1 MDNEIMNQDNNKIL
15 IYTSDDGQVKI
26 EVRLEDENV
35 WLTQNAM
42 AELFDTTKQN
52 ISLHIRNIFEE
63 NELNEN
69 SVVKENLTTASD
81 GKNYKTKFYNLDLI
95 ISVGY
100 RVKSIRGT
108 QFRIWANKLIKEYLI
123 KGYNLN
129 VDRFKNNGGGVYFE
143 EVLEKIR
150 DIRSSEKVFWRK
162 ILDIYA
168 TSVDY
173 DAKDEKTKKFFKTVQ
188 NKMHYA
194 VHGNT
199 AAEVIF
205 NRVDSEK
212 ENIGLTNFKGNIP
225 TKSETE
231 IAKNYLSEKELD
243 MLNRMVS
250 AYLDVAEYPFN
261 LSMDEKMKQLLES
274 IVINGIITPL
284 IVRKRHEGYE
294 IISGHRRK
302 YIAEILNIKKLP
314 CIVKE
319 MNDIEAIL
327 AMVDSNIYRENIL
340 PSEKAFA
347 YKMKLEAMKNFDKK
361 LIILNVNSESWNLN
375 CAEFIDEIN
384 NQNNMTINKYI
395 KLTNLI
401 PELLEL
407 VDNKRIALRP
417 AIELL
422 YLSKENQVIIR
433 NIFDMNEVT
442 PSLSQAIQLKRL
454 EQEGKLNEDVI
465 EEILSK
471 EKPNQKERFSIPYE
485 DLKKYLQKNYSDKQI
500 KNIIVEALNKYSKK

>member
-1 MDNEIMNQDNNKIL
+1 MNNELIENNNDII
-15 IYTSDDGQVKI
+15 IYTTEDGQVDI

-35 WLTQNAM
+35 WLTQNSM

-52 ISLHIRNIFEE
+52 ISLHIKNIFEE

-69 SVVKENLTTASD
+69 SVVKENLTTAKD

-95 ISVGY
+95 IAVGY

-129 VDRFKNNGGGVYFE
+129 VKRFKNNGGGVYFE

-173 DAKDEKTKKFFKTVQ
+173 DAKDEKTREFFKTVQ

-205 NRVDSEK
+205 NRVDSQK
-212 ENIGLTNFKGNIP
+212 ENIGLTNFKGDIP
-225 TKSETE
+225 TKTETE

-250 AYLDVAEYPFN
+250 AYLDVAEINALNMHP
-261 LSMDEKMKQLLES
+261 MAMKDWIKELDGFL
-274 IVINGIITPL
+274 TMTH
-284 IVRKRHEGYE
+284 KD
-294 IISGHRRK
+294 
-302 YIAEILNIKKLP
+302 ILNGAGVISHKEALEKAHQEYDKYMKNHLTQAEKDYLEIMGEDIKKL
-314 CIVKE
+314 K
-319 MNDIEAIL
+319 
-327 AMVDSNIYRENIL
+327 
-340 PSEKAFA
+340 
-347 YKMKLEAMKNFDKK
+347 
-361 LIILNVNSESWNLN
+361 
-375 CAEFIDEIN
+375 
-384 NQNNMTINKYI
+384 
-395 KLTNLI
+395 
-401 PELLEL
+401 
-407 VDNKRIALRP
+407 
-417 AIELL
+417 
-422 YLSKENQVIIR
+422 
-433 NIFDMNEVT
+433 
-442 PSLSQAIQLKRL
+442 
-454 EQEGKLNEDVI
+454 
-465 EEILSK
+465 
-471 EKPNQKERFSIPYE
+471 
-485 DLKKYLQKNYSDKQI
+485 
-500 KNIIVEALNKYSKK
+500 